1 MRKLLTYIILAGAAL
16 AAAACDRKYEII
28 DTLGVSSHTLELAE
42 TPGETHIAVYSTGE
56 WSVALERNVD
66 WASLS
71 KLSGKGLGDFIFSWS
86 ANYGT
91 SRSVDILVSRDD
103 ISERIRVI
111 QAGYVNNPFIR
122 LGLDKLMLPRQGA
135 SFSVPMSTNLS
146 SSLDQFKAK
155 AVYFG
160 ASSRPDTLEIGSE
173 NPKAWIS
180 SCTIEEEKI
189 EFSVK
194 PNTGAARREATLIC
208 YMTDAA
214 GVETRASLPI
224 VQTETDP
231 VFTLSSHS
239 GSYYSNGESQLIP
252 ASENNIWSLDNVRV
266 SADVPW
272 IKDMAV
278 VEEGLSFTA
287 DENLSGE
294 AREAT
299 ISVSYSSAEGLS
311 AGDSFT
317 LRQAPEKLLS
327 FEDLRGRVPGTI
339 RGSYLIEGFMVSDP
353 SSPNLCSSPQ
363 TAQYAFDRSENGRT
377 AYMESIDG
385 SLGICIKFANS
396 DLNNIPRGSKVL
408 VNLNGASLERAIN
421 PLRFTLRNLSA
432 GSISIVDDGAEM
444 PVKKLSISQLSDS
457 DIYTYVSLEN
467 VEIMRKDGAYTNI
480 NEGYSMQDELNPL
493 GNALPRCDVAPL
505 LCSDVEG
512 SYIHMLTNMA
522 CPWRRTGNDVD
533 WGSCV
538 AQGSGTLSGVLV
550 SDDVAPVRWGYLGRY
565 QIRPIDLADI
575 DLNGNPFSE
584 TICEWNWNG
593 SSMLTA
599 DEGSGKLLIY
609 DSATKFTYDYNNPYL
624 PVENSPN
631 GYDKNENRKGMVNG
645 GALCLTQKW
654 WDYTLGE
661 GRYFDISFNALGIS
675 GSNMVLGIVW
685 GHGLDAAS
693 VGAPSHWKVLYSVN
707 GGSSFTELSSAGIL
721 KQRSCVWWSNPST
734 SQDSTPGYT
743 EHLVKLPEACIGKKE
758 VVVRLQ
764 VADNVADIAPPT
776 GENIW
781 RQALGIEKG
790 TIPDKETP
798 VRIGSICIRYN

>member
-1 MRKLLTYIILAGAAL
+1 MRNLLTYIVLAGVAL
-16 AAAACDRKYEII
+16 AAASCDRKYEII
-28 DTLGVSSHTLELAE
+28 DTLGVSSHTLKLAE

-71 KLSGKGLGDFIFSWS
+71 KLSGNGLGDFVFSWS

-91 SRSVDILVSRDD
+91 SRSVDILVSRDN
-103 ISERIRVI
+103 ITERIRVI
-111 QAGYVNNPFIR
+111 QAGYVSSPFIR
-122 LGLDKLMLPRQGA
+122 LGLAKLMLPRQGA
-135 SFSVPMSTNLS
+135 SFSVPISTNLS
-146 SSLDQFKAK
+146 SSLAQFKAK
-155 AVYFG
+155 AVYYG
-160 ASSRPDTLEIGSE
+160 ASSRPDTLEVGSD

-180 SCTIEEEKI
+180 SCTFAEDKVA
-189 EFSVK
+189 FSIK
-194 PNTGAARREATLIC
+194 PNSTGARREAALIC
-208 YMTDAA
+208 YMKDAA
-214 GVETRASLPI
+214 GLETRANLPI
-224 VQTETDP
+224 IQTETDP

-239 GSYYSNGESQLIP
+239 GSYYSNGESLLIP
-252 ASENNIWSLDNVRV
+252 ASENNIWSLENVNV
-266 SADVPW
+266 SADAPW
-272 IKDMAV
+272 IKEMAV

-287 DENLSGE
+287 EENLSGE

-299 ISVSYSSAEGLS
+299 ITVSYTSAESLS

-327 FEDLRGRVPGTI
+327 FEELRGRVPGTI
-339 RGSYLIEGFMVSDP
+339 RGACLIEGFMISDP

-377 AYMESIDG
+377 AYMESVDG
-385 SLGICIKFANS
+385 AFGLCIKFS
-396 DLNNIPRGSKVL
+396 DPALNNIPRGSKVL
-408 VNLNGASLERAIN
+408 VNLNGATLERATN
-421 PLRFTLRNLSA
+421 PLRFTLRDLPE
-432 GSISIVDDGAEM
+432 GSIKIVDDGSEM
-444 PVKKLSISQLSDS
+444 PLKKLTISQLSAS
-457 DIYTYVSLEN
+457 DIYTYVSLEK

-493 GNALPRCDVAPL
+493 GALLPRCDVAPL

-512 SYIHMLTNMA
+512 NSIYMLTNMA
-522 CPWRRTGNDVD
+522 CPWRRTGHDVD

-550 SDDVAPVRWGYLGRY
+550 SDEVAPVRWGYLGPY

-575 DLNGNPFSE
+575 DLNGKPFSK

-593 SSMLTA
+593 NSTLFA

-624 PVENSPN
+624 PAENSPN
-631 GYDKNENRKGMVNG
+631 GYDNNENRKGMVND

-654 WDYTLGE
+654 WDYTMNE
-661 GRYFDISFNALGIS
+661 GRYFDIRFNAIVGS
-675 GSNMVLGIVW
+675 GSNLVLGIVW

-707 GGSSFTELSSAGIL
+707 GGNSFTDSEAGIL

-743 EHLVKLPEACIGKKE
+743 EHLVKLPEECIGKKE
-758 VVVRLQ
+758 VVIRLQ
-764 VADNVADIAPPT
+764 VADNVADIAPRT
-776 GENIW
+776 GESIW